1 MNFLDNMR
9 YRISTFSIAEKII
22 LFNVFCFLVPMLLNT
37 VFFLLKVPSGAYMNW
52 IQLSP
57 KFDTFITRPWTLIS
71 YSFFHSNFFH
81 LLWNMLLLFYSGR
94 LLLNLFPDK
103 IMPDKIIK
111 KSRRLISKEYF
122 FGKFLK
128 KRGIV
133 KKANK
138 ENL

>member
-1 MNFLDNMR
+1 MLKLKSNTN
-9 YRISTFSIAEKII
+9 IIEKLITI
-22 LFNVFCFLVPMLLNT
+22 FKKYFRFCFS
-37 VFFLLKVPSGAYMNW
+37 K
-52 IQLSP
+52 
-57 KFDTFITRPWTLIS
+57 KITKKIKS
-71 YSFFHSNFFH
+71 KN
-81 LLWNMLLLFYSGR
+81 NIKG
-94 LLLNLFPDK
+94 NLFPDK

-138 ENL
+138 ENLCK